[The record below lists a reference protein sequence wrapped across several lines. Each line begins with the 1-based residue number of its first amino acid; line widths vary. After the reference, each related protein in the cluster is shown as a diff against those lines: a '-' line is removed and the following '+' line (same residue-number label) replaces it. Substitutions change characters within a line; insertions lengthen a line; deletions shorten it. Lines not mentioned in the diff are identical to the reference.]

1 MKEEGEIMT
10 FKGKIA
16 AWWYV
21 AIAVLDGIAIAA
33 VIYNGLSLILAVNV
47 IAVAFVNLFF
57 IPPIF
62 KNNVTIT
69 KKDVIVTFGLLTKTI
84 PIQGITIVKIMKNY
98 SASFA
103 AYTSCARVL
112 RISRSRAFVRGVGSG
127 LVSSPAVKKQPVKI
141 SSRPLT
147 SQPSG
152 SSPMQ

>member
-1 MKEEGEIMT
+1 MKEKGEIMT

-62 KNNVTIT
+62 KNDVTIT

-84 PIQGITIVKIMKNY
+84 PIRGITIVKIMKNY

-103 AYTSCARVL
+103 ASFDRVGIESSSMSAVF
-112 RISRSRAFVRGVGSG
+112 ISLEDNAAFINELLKRNR
-127 LVSSPAVKKQPVKI
+127 KI
-141 SSRPLT
+141 KYLI
-147 SQPSG
+147 
-152 SSPMQ
+152 